1 MHHVV
6 PQEPEHDP
14 ALQRQ
19 GRVATYVVVEGLPVT
34 VIGPRLRLQSQ
45 TQVVATQI
53 CAAELV
59 ATKLRLDPYPTIQRN
74 GAQPGP
80 LRVLRTT
87 AALPGTTPPH
97 RNDR

>member
-53 CAAELV
+53 CADELV
-59 ATKLRLDPYPTIQRN
+59 ATQLRLEPDPTVQRN
-74 GAQPGP
+74 GAQHG
-80 LRVLRTT
+80 LERVRQIGR
-87 AALPGTTPPH
+87 ASG
-97 RNDR
+97 RERVCQYV